1 MLHHVHVPFSWP
13 RELVGVQPQAK
24 AGSHR
29 HKHSLSPREWR
40 SCSCLK
46 EGGGRKEVKQ
56 SITAS
61 RACVSQFYLH
71 IRRKALEGELAMRLG
86 PPSPPQALPC
96 WFGGGRSWC
105 PDH

>member
-1 MLHHVHVPFSWP
+1 MLRRMHVPFSCAH
-13 RELVGVQPQAK
+13 ELVGAQPQAK
-24 AGSHR
+24 AGSHQ

-61 RACVSQFYLH
+61 WSRISQFYSH
-71 IRRKALEGELAMRLG
+71 IRRKTLEGELAVRLG
-86 PPSPPQALPC
+86 PPGPPSFALLARRRLLMVP
-96 WFGGGRSWC
+96 
-105 PDH
+105 